1 MLMFNIQTPSRKS
14 KSRHCFWIENVF
26 LATYHHICF
35 GVQGSEG
42 PHRRVAAVPL
52 REPNHRAGKRGA
64 VILVMKTDVLEKP
77 AMWGPLV
84 ISWLII

>member
-1 MLMFNIQTPSRKS
+1 MLMFNIQTPSRNRKAVIAFGL
-14 KSRHCFWIENVF
+14 KTFFWLLIII
-26 LATYHHICF
+26 ICF